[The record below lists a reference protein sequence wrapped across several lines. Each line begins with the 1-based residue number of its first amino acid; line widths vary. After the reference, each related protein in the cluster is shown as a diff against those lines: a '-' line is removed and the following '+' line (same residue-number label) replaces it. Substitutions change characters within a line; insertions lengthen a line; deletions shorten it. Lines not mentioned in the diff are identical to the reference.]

1 MKINSEE
8 LDSTNNSNHNSS
20 NNNDSSNSDVK
31 NKELQ
36 NTLLDNEQSL
46 NDSFID
52 AQEDDPIGEPEKAKS
67 DKEMPLEDTSTTAD
81 TTTSTTADTTT
92 STTADTYTPNED
104 NNEDNNNDNRNESGS
119 YATSTD
125 SDDSSDSL
133 EDPNNLEKMI
143 LSTGIRVGTPI
154 KTKFM
159 SSFITRA
166 NPEGLYI
173 LDISKTLA
181 RIDVAAKFIGRT
193 NIANVAVTSA
203 REYGK
208 TPIEKFCELTGAR
221 GIFGR
226 FMPGTFT
233 NPSLPKY
240 LEPEIVIVTDPQA
253 DEQAVLEA
261 TRAGVP
267 VIALSNSD
275 NITSKV
281 DLVIPS
287 NNRGRKALA
296 TVYWLLTKEV
306 LKKQGKIKSDSEMP
320 MTIDEFEAK
329 LVEELI

>member
-1 MKINSEE
+1 MFERVSDSYSQDRYSDKGNIEESFDNSAEVGTE
-8 LDSTNNSNHNSS
+8 SD
-20 NNNDSSNSDVK
+20 SNSISSDS
-31 NKELQ
+31 N
-36 NTLLDNEQSL
+36 DIASQSA
-46 NDSFID
+46 D
-52 AQEDDPIGEPEKAKS
+52 A
-67 DKEMPLEDTSTTAD
+67 
-81 TTTSTTADTTT
+81 TTTTTT
-92 STTADTYTPNED
+92 NSAP
-104 NNEDNNNDNRNESGS
+104 
-119 YATSTD
+119 D
-125 SDDSSDSL
+125 SVTGEEENDSL

-159 SSFITRA
+159 ASFITRA

-181 RIDVAAKFIGRT
+181 RIDVAAKFIGRVS
-193 NIANVAVTSA
+193 ISNVAVTSS

-208 TPIEKFCELTGAR
+208 TPVEKFCELTGAR

-253 DEQAVLEA
+253 DEQAVLES

-281 DLVIPS
+281 DIVIPT

-320 MTIDEFEAK
+320 LTIDDFEAK
-329 LVEELI
+329 LVEEVI

>member
-1 MKINSEE
+1 MSNDNSKSIS
-8 LDSTNNSNHNSS
+8 LDESSEFDNQNDNTSNEIDSNLQSSTSLSSSNLDESQSDGDSYNQNSS
-20 NNNDSSNSDVK
+20 NTDDTNDSLTSES
-31 NKELQ
+31 
-36 NTLLDNEQSL
+36 
-46 NDSFID
+46 
-52 AQEDDPIGEPEKAKS
+52 
-67 DKEMPLEDTSTTAD
+67 TST
-81 TTTSTTADTTT
+81 S
-92 STTADTYTPNED
+92 S
-104 NNEDNNNDNRNESGS
+104 ES
-119 YATSTD
+119 
-125 SDDSSDSL
+125 SSDQSENL

-159 SSFITRA
+159 NSFISRA

-193 NIANVAVTSA
+193 NIGNVAVTSA

-208 TPIEKFCELTGAR
+208 TPVEKFCELTGAK
-221 GIFGR
+221 GLFGR

-253 DEQAVLEA
+253 DEQAVLES

-296 TVYWLLTKEV
+296 TVYWLLAKEV

-320 MTIDEFEAK
+320 LKIEDFEAK
-329 LVEELI
+329 LVEEII

>member
-1 MKINSEE
+1 MEQYTMNMNTDE
-8 LDSTNNSNHNSS
+8 LDTLDDSNNENLDKPVNDVTSKTEEENSKNITSNAEETPEIYGNSN
-20 NNNDSSNSDVK
+20 
-31 NKELQ
+31 Q
-36 NTLLDNEQSL
+36 IEQTS
-46 NDSFID
+46 
-52 AQEDDPIGEPEKAKS
+52 IGDEEAS
-67 DKEMPLEDTSTTAD
+67 
-81 TTTSTTADTTT
+81 
-92 STTADTYTPNED
+92 
-104 NNEDNNNDNRNESGS
+104 
-119 YATSTD
+119 
-125 SDDSSDSL
+125 DSSDMAEQSESL

-159 SSFITRA
+159 TSFITRA

-320 MTIDEFEAK
+320 LTIDDFEAK

>member
-1 MKINSEE
+1 MEQYIMNRNTEE
-8 LDSTNNSNHNSS
+8 LDSIDNSNNEQLDKTVNDDPSKTEDEDSTNTTINTEETSETSS
-20 NNNDSSNSDVK
+20 QIEQSTVGNEESSSSNSTS
-31 NKELQ
+31 EMA
-36 NTLLDNEQSL
+36 EQS
-46 NDSFID
+46 
-52 AQEDDPIGEPEKAKS
+52 E
-67 DKEMPLEDTSTTAD
+67 
-81 TTTSTTADTTT
+81 
-92 STTADTYTPNED
+92 
-104 NNEDNNNDNRNESGS
+104 
-119 YATSTD
+119 
-125 SDDSSDSL
+125 SL

-159 SSFITRA
+159 TSFITRA

-275 NITSKV
+275 NITAKV

-320 MTIDEFEAK
+320 LTIDDFEAK

>member
-1 MKINSEE
+1 MFERVSDSYSQDSYSDKDNIEESLDNSAEVGTE
-8 LDSTNNSNHNSS
+8 SDSNSISSDS
-20 NNNDSSNSDVK
+20 NNITS
-31 NKELQ
+31 
-36 NTLLDNEQSL
+36 QS
-46 NDSFID
+46 
-52 AQEDDPIGEPEKAKS
+52 
-67 DKEMPLEDTSTTAD
+67 AD
-81 TTTSTTADTTT
+81 TTTAAAAAATNSAPDSITGEEDT
-92 STTADTYTPNED
+92 
-104 NNEDNNNDNRNESGS
+104 
-119 YATSTD
+119 
-125 SDDSSDSL
+125 DSL

-159 SSFITRA
+159 ASFITRA

-181 RIDVAAKFIGRT
+181 RIDVAAKFIGRVS
-193 NIANVAVTSA
+193 ISNVAVTSS

-208 TPIEKFCELTGAR
+208 TPVEKFCELTGAR

-253 DEQAVLEA
+253 DEQAVLES

-267 VIALSNSD
+267 VIALANSD

-281 DLVIPS
+281 DIVIPT

-320 MTIDEFEAK
+320 LTIDDFEAK
-329 LVEELI
+329 LVEEVI

>member
-1 MKINSEE
+1 MFERVSDSYSQDSYSDKDNVEESFDNSAEVGTE
-8 LDSTNNSNHNSS
+8 SDSNSISSDS
-20 NNNDSSNSDVK
+20 NNITS
-31 NKELQ
+31 
-36 NTLLDNEQSL
+36 QS
-46 NDSFID
+46 
-52 AQEDDPIGEPEKAKS
+52 
-67 DKEMPLEDTSTTAD
+67 AD
-81 TTTSTTADTTT
+81 TTTTTT
-92 STTADTYTPNED
+92 TTTTNSVPDSITGEED
-104 NNEDNNNDNRNESGS
+104 
-119 YATSTD
+119 A
-125 SDDSSDSL
+125 DSL

-159 SSFITRA
+159 ASFITRA

-181 RIDVAAKFIGRT
+181 RIDVAAKFIGRVS
-193 NIANVAVTSA
+193 ISNVAVTSS

-208 TPIEKFCELTGAR
+208 TPVEKFCELTGAR

-253 DEQAVLEA
+253 DEQAVLES

-267 VIALSNSD
+267 VIALANSD

-281 DLVIPS
+281 DIVIPT

-320 MTIDEFEAK
+320 LTIDDFEAK
-329 LVEELI
+329 LVEEVI

>member
-1 MKINSEE
+1 MNMNTDE
-8 LDSTNNSNHNSS
+8 LDSPNNSNNEHLDKTVNDAASKTEEDS
-20 NNNDSSNSDVK
+20 NHNNNNPEESHENYRDADQTEQTSIGDEEPSSSSDTV
-31 NKELQ
+31 
-36 NTLLDNEQSL
+36 EQS
-46 NDSFID
+46 
-52 AQEDDPIGEPEKAKS
+52 E
-67 DKEMPLEDTSTTAD
+67 
-81 TTTSTTADTTT
+81 
-92 STTADTYTPNED
+92 
-104 NNEDNNNDNRNESGS
+104 
-119 YATSTD
+119 
-125 SDDSSDSL
+125 SL

-159 SSFITRA
+159 TSFITRA

-320 MTIDEFEAK
+320 LTIDDFEAK

>member
-1 MKINSEE
+1 MIERIS
-8 LDSTNNSNHNSS
+8 DSNSS
-20 NNNDSSNSDVK
+20 TDYKD
-31 NKELQ
+31 
-36 NTLLDNEQSL
+36 
-46 NDSFID
+46 
-52 AQEDDPIGEPEKAKS
+52 QESKG
-67 DKEMPLEDTSTTAD
+67 
-81 TTTSTTADTTT
+81 
-92 STTADTYTPNED
+92 
-104 NNEDNNNDNRNESGS
+104 
-119 YATSTD
+119 
-125 SDDSSDSL
+125 DSSDNYDNSIDIQTENETGSVGSLSSDSIEFSSESSESTSTNSTQFNEDENSESL

-159 SSFITRA
+159 TPFITRA

-193 NIANVAVTSA
+193 NIANVAVTSS

-253 DEQAVLEA
+253 DEQAVMEA

-281 DLVIPS
+281 DLVIPT

-320 MTIDEFEAK
+320 LTIDDFEAK
-329 LVEELI
+329 LVEEVI

>member
-1 MKINSEE
+1 MNMNSEE
-8 LDSTNNSNHNSS
+8 LDSTNNSYPNS
-20 NNNDSSNSDVK
+20 NNNDNSDSGVK
-31 NKELQ
+31 NEELQ
-36 NTLLDNEQSL
+36 NKYPENEQPVSQSQADSKHPQVVESEEAELDNDQEVEDL
-46 NDSFID
+46 NEHANTTTTTATFTSYGTN
-52 AQEDDPIGEPEKAKS
+52 EDDNADDSNNNTNDPA
-67 DKEMPLEDTSTTAD
+67 TS
-81 TTTSTTADTTT
+81 TTTST
-92 STTADTYTPNED
+92 
-104 NNEDNNNDNRNESGS
+104 
-119 YATSTD
+119 D
-125 SDDSSDSL
+125 SEDSSDSL

-240 LEPEIVIVTDPQA
+240 MEPEIVIVTDPQA

-306 LKKQGKIKSDSEMP
+306 LKKQGRIKSDSEMP
-320 MTIDEFEAK
+320 MTIDDFEAK

>member
-1 MKINSEE
+1 MEQYIMNMNTEEMDSLNNSNNENIDKTVNDYASTTEGEDSKNTNSNSEE
-8 LDSTNNSNHNSS
+8 SRVNIGESDETEQTSIVDEESNSS
-20 NNNDSSNSDVK
+20 SD
-31 NKELQ
+31 
-36 NTLLDNEQSL
+36 TIEQS
-46 NDSFID
+46 
-52 AQEDDPIGEPEKAKS
+52 E
-67 DKEMPLEDTSTTAD
+67 
-81 TTTSTTADTTT
+81 
-92 STTADTYTPNED
+92 
-104 NNEDNNNDNRNESGS
+104 
-119 YATSTD
+119 
-125 SDDSSDSL
+125 SL
-133 EDPNNLEKMI
+133 EDPNNLERMI

-159 SSFITRA
+159 TSFITRA

-320 MTIDEFEAK
+320 LTIDEFEAK

>member
-1 MKINSEE
+1 MEQYIMNMNTDE
-8 LDSTNNSNHNSS
+8 LDSPNNS
-20 NNNDSSNSDVK
+20 
-31 NKELQ
+31 
-36 NTLLDNEQSL
+36 DNEQL
-46 NDSFID
+46 DKTDND
-52 AQEDDPIGEPEKAKS
+52 ATLKTEEEDSNNTTGIAEESPEDYGNSEQTSIVHEDSKS
-67 DKEMPLEDTSTTAD
+67 
-81 TTTSTTADTTT
+81 
-92 STTADTYTPNED
+92 
-104 NNEDNNNDNRNESGS
+104 
-119 YATSTD
+119 
-125 SDDSSDSL
+125 SSDVVEQSESL

-159 SSFITRA
+159 TSFITRA

-320 MTIDEFEAK
+320 LTIDDFEAK

>member
-1 MKINSEE
+1 MEQYIMNMNTEE
-8 LDSTNNSNHNSS
+8 LDSPDNSNNEHLDKSVNDDASKTEDEDSTNNNANSEVSKETSNQIEQPTIDDEESS
-20 NNNDSSNSDVK
+20 TSNMS
-31 NKELQ
+31 EM
-36 NTLLDNEQSL
+36 TEQS
-46 NDSFID
+46 
-52 AQEDDPIGEPEKAKS
+52 E
-67 DKEMPLEDTSTTAD
+67 
-81 TTTSTTADTTT
+81 
-92 STTADTYTPNED
+92 
-104 NNEDNNNDNRNESGS
+104 
-119 YATSTD
+119 
-125 SDDSSDSL
+125 SL

-159 SSFITRA
+159 TSFITRA

-275 NITSKV
+275 NITAKV

-320 MTIDEFEAK
+320 LTIDDFEAK

>member
-1 MKINSEE
+1 MNMNTDE
-8 LDSTNNSNHNSS
+8 LDSPNNSNNENLDKTVNDATSKAEDEDSKNITSNPEETTEIYGNSDQIEQTSTGDEESTNSS
-20 NNNDSSNSDVK
+20 DMA
-31 NKELQ
+31 
-36 NTLLDNEQSL
+36 EQS
-46 NDSFID
+46 
-52 AQEDDPIGEPEKAKS
+52 E
-67 DKEMPLEDTSTTAD
+67 
-81 TTTSTTADTTT
+81 
-92 STTADTYTPNED
+92 
-104 NNEDNNNDNRNESGS
+104 
-119 YATSTD
+119 
-125 SDDSSDSL
+125 SL
-133 EDPNNLEKMI
+133 EDPDNLEKMI

-159 SSFITRA
+159 TSFITRA

-320 MTIDEFEAK
+320 LTIDDFEAK